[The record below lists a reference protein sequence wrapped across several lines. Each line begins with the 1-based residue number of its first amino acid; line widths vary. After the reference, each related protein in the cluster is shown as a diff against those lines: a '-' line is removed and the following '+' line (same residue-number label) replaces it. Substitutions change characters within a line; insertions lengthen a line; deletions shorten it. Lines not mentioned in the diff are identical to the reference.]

1 MALFTKIIQSGNVSN
16 EVAAE
21 LFGEIISAVID
32 ASVGTVGLKQI
43 SIEDFSIEMDID
55 KIGYVQNFSV
65 FFGMSVVFDQN
76 GVNLPMN
83 LSASMSANWIEPGKS
98 VTVDDPADMN
108 GYRYYKLI
116 SPSAYLW

>member
-1 MALFTKIIQSGNVSN
+1 MSN

-55 KIGYVQNFSV
+55 KIGYVRNFSV